1 MYLLCRLEGE
11 LISHD
16 TWYIAT
22 YSRSL
27 QGVLLIR
34 GLGAH
39 VDAPGGGLQVPRGKD
54 RRIYVIHTPIE
65 NRMVSNKRSLKY
77 VAPSERST
85 QTYQSGPCM
94 QITQHVAPS
103 IQRVILQG

>member
-39 VDAPGGGLQVPRGKD
+39 VDAPGGGATGPERQ
-54 RRIYVIHTPIE
+54 
-65 NRMVSNKRSLKY
+65 RSEDIGH
-77 VAPSERST
+77 SCT
-85 QTYQSGPCM
+85 
-94 QITQHVAPS
+94 H
-103 IQRVILQG
+103 